1 MGIVSQ
7 GVTNGEG
14 KYPTS
19 GYSELLV
26 VLRYEDS
33 GQAEFYNIP
42 CINGGIPWFAAS
54 DTNWCY
60 LGQGDIHNAKPAN
73 YIKYG
78 AWFSNFGTFKAMSL
92 TAVYIYGRK
101 IIV

>member
-1 MGIVSQ
+1 MGIISQ

-26 VLRYEDS
+26 VLRYQDS

-42 CINGGIPWFAAS
+42 CINDGIPWFVAS

-60 LGQGDIHNAKPAN
+60 IGRGDIHDATPNN
-73 YIKYG
+73 FTKYG
-78 AWFSNFGTFKAMSL
+78 AFFSNFGTFKSALL

-101 IIV
+101 MV

>member
-1 MGIVSQ
+1 VGAK
-7 GVTNGEG
+7 GT
-14 KYPTS
+14 YPTS
-19 GYSELLV
+19 GWAELIV
-26 VLRYEDS
+26 VLRYSDS
-33 GQAEFYNIP
+33 NQTEFHHVP

-60 LGQGDIHNAKPAN
+60 LGQGDIHNAKPN
-73 YIKYG
+73 NFTKYG
-78 AWFSNFGTFKAMSL
+78 AFFSNFGTFKSALL